1 MQQHIHTMAK
11 RKSERDPEDLPDAPD
26 KGKQKNEAD
35 SDSDEVCD
43 TSTQSPMRRKLTE
56 TD

>member
-1 MQQHIHTMAK
+1 MQQQIHTMAK